1 MTLKSDNVAKVR
13 ARFTKDIAE
22 HTMEVLLDQ
31 GVHRHLKFR
40 RPGTY
45 CMGFDI
51 VTWPGHL
58 AVTGDM
64 GDAVFAR
71 LHDMFEFFRA
81 SPERT
86 AIAGGLYVNVGY
98 WAEKCVAND
107 GEKQDFSNDLFR
119 ALVKERFD
127 EYVTHTSDDAEANAE
142 LWDELDSEVL
152 AAMNTHEAIA
162 AMDGFESVDSPD
174 FKFVDAWE
182 YASLI
187 EDYTFHFIWRLF
199 AIAHAVQAYDQMKS
213 EQAPVPAAQ
222 EA

>member
-1 MTLKSDNVAKVR
+1 MSLKADNVADVR

-31 GVHRHLKFR
+31 DVYRHLKFR

-58 AVTGDM
+58 AISGDL
-64 GDAVFAR
+64 GTAVFSR
-71 LHDMFEFFRA
+71 LHDMLEFFRA
-81 SPERT
+81 SPER
-86 AIAGGLYVNVGY
+86 AADAGGLYIDVGY
-98 WAEKCVAND
+98 WAEKCEAND
-107 GEKQDFSNDLFR
+107 GEKKVFSEELFR

-127 EYVTHTSDDAEANAE
+127 EYIAENSDGAEADTE

-152 AAMNTHEAIA
+152 AAMGTHEAIS
-162 AMDGFESVDSPD
+162 AMDGFESVDSPN

-182 YASLI
+182 YASSI

-199 AIAHAVQAYDQMKS
+199 AIAHAVKAYDIHTAAQP
-213 EQAPVPAAQ
+213 EATAQ